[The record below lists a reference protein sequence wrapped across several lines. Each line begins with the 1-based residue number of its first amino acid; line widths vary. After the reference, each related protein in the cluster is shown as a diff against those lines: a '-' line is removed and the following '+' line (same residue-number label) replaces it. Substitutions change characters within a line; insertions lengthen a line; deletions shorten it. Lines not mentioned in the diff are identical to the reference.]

1 MNSINILTVFLFAYF
16 VHAKVGIPN
25 PFEGTINNF
34 PSGCSPNHG
43 LYNRGL
49 TMELYNYSYIHPQ
62 SIQSYFN
69 TSTLKKMEKGQCWDP
84 SYLDV
89 NYPRTGYKTH
99 NRFAKVNGID
109 GILDFEF
116 NPTRSCVPSKG
127 QLPQN
132 YNYPLQFTLSNFT
145 MLLYGYFKPKV
156 TAKHTFT
163 IFADDLLF
171 LNFGAG
177 NAFDCC
183 QQQDTIDDFGNYQAY
198 ALWGSDTQ
206 QNTLTVNLDANIYY
220 PIRMFYNNRDFKGAL
235 NMYFTT
241 DESNTKINDFSGYL
255 FNIPDSSEGCPA
267 HISYETECGNV
278 SGAITY
284 STEYITESIESPNIP
299 VTSTIFHIQVP
310 CPSSSTSIYCSDGF
324 YDPIANSCVKTESSE
339 IIVATASTTYTPG
352 PVTDTTTI
360 STYVTHITGSDNRDT
375 PETVFVVETPED
387 PQSPSNSHIPSSSV
401 SSSSVWPS
409 SISVTEIPSSS
420 VSTIETSNITYSQ
433 TLSTSPS
440 TFASSNI
447 VPSPS
452 QSYISPGDSSISSSS
467 SFYSNSSSTDIPL
480 TNPSSTA
487 SSVSTFNTIIPTAS
501 TTYVPGSVSTITT
514 ISTYTTYITGP
525 DNRETPETVF
535 VVETP
540 QDPESSSSFFTST
553 IITPTASTT
562 YVPGSVSTITTISTY
577 TTYIT
582 GPDNRETPETVF
594 VVETPQDPESSSS
607 FFTST
612 IITPTASTT
621 YVPGSVSTITTISTY
636 TTYITGPDNRETPET
651 VFVVETPQDPESS
664 SSFFT
669 STIITPT
676 ASTTYVPG
684 SVSTITTISTYT
696 TYITGPDN
704 RETPETVFVVETPKF
719 SEYRTLNSR
728 TTRTRTTRTLVPQT
742 DTTSSNIV
750 TLQTEHSRPETVI
763 IHLDTSFYSDVL
775 TSHSHSN
782 YRNFATKNTDITPC
796 SSFDTSPQNA
806 RKTEESGEMYTTV
819 KSISFSSA
827 ISSEPIEYQLQA
839 SSITLL
845 PVSSTYLII
854 LTIIMTAICLI

>member
-375 PETVFVVETPED
+375 PEKVFVVETPED
-387 PQSPSNSHIPSSSV
+387 PQSPSTSHIPSSSV

-540 QDPESSSSFFTST
+540 
-553 IITPTASTT
+553 
-562 YVPGSVSTITTISTY
+562 
-577 TTYIT
+577 
-582 GPDNRETPETVF
+582 
-594 VVETPQDPESSSS
+594 
-607 FFTST
+607 
-612 IITPTASTT
+612 
-621 YVPGSVSTITTISTY
+621 
-636 TTYITGPDNRETPET
+636 
-651 VFVVETPQDPESS
+651 
-664 SSFFT
+664 
-669 STIITPT
+669 
-676 ASTTYVPG
+676 
-684 SVSTITTISTYT
+684 
-696 TYITGPDN
+696 
-704 RETPETVFVVETPKF
+704 KF

-796 SSFDTSPQNA
+796 SSFDTPPQNA

>member
-198 ALWGSDTQ
+198 AYGAQIHNKIHLQ
-206 QNTLTVNLDANIYY
+206 
-220 PIRMFYNNRDFKGAL
+220 MFYNNRDFKGAL

-387 PQSPSNSHIPSSSV
+387 PQSPSTSHIPSSSV

-594 VVETPQDPESSSS
+594 VVETP
-607 FFTST
+607 
-612 IITPTASTT
+612 
-621 YVPGSVSTITTISTY
+621 
-636 TTYITGPDNRETPET
+636 
-651 VFVVETPQDPESS
+651 
-664 SSFFT
+664 
-669 STIITPT
+669 
-676 ASTTYVPG
+676 
-684 SVSTITTISTYT
+684 
-696 TYITGPDN
+696 
-704 RETPETVFVVETPKF
+704 KF

-796 SSFDTSPQNA
+796 SSFDTPPQNA

-845 PVSSTYLII
+845 PQY
-854 LTIIMTAICLI
+854 A

>member
-540 QDPESSSSFFTST
+540 
-553 IITPTASTT
+553 
-562 YVPGSVSTITTISTY
+562 
-577 TTYIT
+577 
-582 GPDNRETPETVF
+582 
-594 VVETPQDPESSSS
+594 
-607 FFTST
+607 
-612 IITPTASTT
+612 
-621 YVPGSVSTITTISTY
+621 
-636 TTYITGPDNRETPET
+636 
-651 VFVVETPQDPESS
+651 
-664 SSFFT
+664 
-669 STIITPT
+669 
-676 ASTTYVPG
+676 
-684 SVSTITTISTYT
+684 
-696 TYITGPDN
+696 
-704 RETPETVFVVETPKF
+704 KF

>member
-514 ISTYTTYITGP
+514 ISTYITC
-525 DNRETPETVF
+525 
-535 VVETP
+535 
-540 QDPESSSSFFTST
+540 
-553 IITPTASTT
+553 
-562 YVPGSVSTITTISTY
+562 
-577 TTYIT
+577 
-582 GPDNRETPETVF
+582 
-594 VVETPQDPESSSS
+594 
-607 FFTST
+607 
-612 IITPTASTT
+612 
-621 YVPGSVSTITTISTY
+621 
-636 TTYITGPDNRETPET
+636 
-651 VFVVETPQDPESS
+651 
-664 SSFFT
+664 
-669 STIITPT
+669 
-676 ASTTYVPG
+676 
-684 SVSTITTISTYT
+684 
-696 TYITGPDN
+696 ITGPDN